1 MGLLDDL
8 LAQVTGGAGGGRT
21 AASPT
26 RAGTASEGGGMGQI
40 VAALLPVVMAMMAGS
55 RGGSAS
61 GMATGATTRTGGG
74 GLGDVL
80 GQILGGGGGTSRGGG
95 LGDLLEQF
103 QRAGFGEQARSWVGT
118 GQNLPISP
126 DDLGQIF
133 GQGGISEIARR
144 AGLTEQQT
152 SEGLS
157 QILPDVVDRVTPN
170 GEVPADDGLVAS
182 VDALTR
188 RLGLG

>member
-8 LAQVTGGAGGGRT
+8 LAQVAGGGRMP
-21 AASPT
+21 ASTT
-26 RAGTASEGGGMGQI
+26 RAEAGSGAGGMGSI
-40 VAALLPVVMAMMAGS
+40 VAALLPVVMAMMSGKGS
-55 RGGSAS
+55 GSGSSVSARA
-61 GMATGATTRTGGG
+61 ATAGGG

-80 GQILGGGGGTSRGGG
+80 GQILGGGSSTGGRGG
-95 LGDLLEQF
+95 LGDLLDQF

-118 GQNLPISP
+118 GQNIPISP
-126 DDLGQIF
+126 DDLGQVF

-144 AGLTEQQT
+144 AGLTERQA